1 MQKSYTVSDI
11 EVMDGLE
18 AVRRRPGMYIG
29 TTGSRGLHHLL
40 WEIVDNS
47 IDEAANGHA
56 DKVEVILLPDGSI
69 SVEDNGRG
77 IPVGL
82 HPELKISGVEVVM
95 TKLHAGGKFSD
106 SNYAYAGG
114 LHGVG
119 AAVVNALSKWTTVEV
134 FLDGKH
140 YYQRY
145 SSYVKNGKI
154 YAGVPDEALKVIGK
168 ASKHGTKTTF
178 MPDSEIFDETNIHFD
193 QVAKH
198 LKTLAYLVEGITI
211 TLRDQRQKPEK
222 MVQYNFVG
230 GLADYVSAMN
240 ENKKTI
246 NEIPIKISGERD
258 GIQVSVAMQYTE
270 GTEENVT
277 SFVNNISTPD
287 GGMHVTGFR
296 SAVTKTMTEFM
307 QNNKEKISFEG
318 DDFREGLAAAVSI
331 KIKNAQFEGQTKTR
345 LGNAAARVAV
355 EAIVLEGLTEYF
367 QDLNNAGVC
376 QKIAEKA
383 INAAKV
389 REYTKKAKQVAREK
403 LKADNAPL
411 IGKLSSCTGRD
422 YKKNELFIVE
432 GDSAGGSAKSGR
444 DRKFQA
450 ILPLRGKP
458 LNVEKKRI
466 EQVLANEEFRSII
479 TALGCGFESTFN
491 IKNLKYD
498 KIIILADAD
507 QDGAHIR
514 AILLTFFFRYYP
526 ELINTGHVFI
536 AQPPLYSVAKR
547 RQKTQ
552 YAHTE
557 EQLEQL
563 KKEMGRGC
571 EVKRFK
577 GLGEMNPEEL
587 WETTLDPENRV
598 LLRVDVQ
605 DRLVADSIVSK
616 LMGDDANPRK
626 EYINLYANFN
636 KIDNFKA

>member
-1 MQKSYTVSDI
+1 M
-11 EVMDGLE
+11 EGLE

-47 IDEAANGHA
+47 IDEAANGFA
-56 DKVEVILLPDGSI
+56 DRIEVVLYQDGSI

-82 HPELKISGVEVVM
+82 HPELRISGVEVIM

-106 SNYAYAGG
+106 SNYAYSGG

-119 AAVVNALSKWTTVEV
+119 AAVVNALSKSASVEV
-134 FLDGKH
+134 FLDGRH
-140 YYQRY
+140 YKQSY
-145 SSYVKNGKI
+145 SSYIKNGKI
-154 YAGVPDEALKVIGK
+154 FAGVPDGPLSVIGQTK
-168 ASKHGTKTTF
+168 KRGTKTTF
-178 MPDSEIFDETNIHFD
+178 MPDPEVFDETNIHYD
-193 QVAKH
+193 RVAKR
-198 LKTLAYLVEGITI
+198 LKTLAYLASGVTI
-211 TLRDQRQKPEK
+211 ILRDERQTPEK
-222 MVQYNFVG
+222 RVEYNYIG
-230 GLADYVSAMN
+230 GLSDFVISLN
-240 ENKKTI
+240 ESKKPL
-246 NEIPIKISGERD
+246 NEIPIKIEGEKD
-258 GIQVSVAMQYTE
+258 GVRVAVAMQYTE
-270 GTEENVT
+270 STEENVF
-277 SFVNNISTPD
+277 SFVNNVATPD

-296 SAVTKTMTEFM
+296 SAVTKALGDYM
-307 QNNKEKISFEG
+307 QNSKEKLTFEG
-318 DDFREGLAAAVSI
+318 DDFREGLTAAVSI

-345 LGNAAARVAV
+345 LGNAQARTAV
-355 EAIVLEGLTEYF
+355 EAVVLEGLTQYF
-367 QDLNNAGVC
+367 QDLNNAAVC
-376 QKIAEKA
+376 QRIAEKA
-383 INAAKV
+383 VNAAKV

-403 LKADNAPL
+403 LKADTAPL
-411 IGKLSSCTGRD
+411 VGKLSSCTGRD

-432 GDSAGGSAKSGR
+432 GDSAGGSAKMGR

-479 TALGCGFESTFN
+479 TALGCGFDTN
-491 IKNLKYD
+491 INLKNLKYD

-514 AILLTFFFRYYP
+514 AILLTFFFRYFP
-526 ELINTGHVFI
+526 QLIDEGHVYI

-552 YAHTE
+552 YAHSE
-557 EQLEQL
+557 KQLEAI

-577 GLGEMNPEEL
+577 GLGEMNAEEL

-605 DRLVADSIVSK
+605 DRLVANNLVSK
-616 LMGDDANPRK
+616 LMGDDANPRRD
-626 EYINLYANFN
+626 YINEYANFN
-636 KIDNFKA
+636 KVDNFRPEG